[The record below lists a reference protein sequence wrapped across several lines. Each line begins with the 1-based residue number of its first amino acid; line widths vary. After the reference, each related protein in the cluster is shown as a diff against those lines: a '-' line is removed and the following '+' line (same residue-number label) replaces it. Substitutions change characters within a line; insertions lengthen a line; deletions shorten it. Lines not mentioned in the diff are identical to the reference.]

1 VTSFELTVATAAKG
15 SQPNVS
21 FRTRSLSFPAKEVA
35 AAETRHRRIVDELE
49 QARQDLVD
57 ARATQVWVLLYPHQN
72 LMSSP
77 DTRAVAGGR
86 RTAMERHFPGVQTT
100 LLARNLFACLRED
113 DAAFCAQV
121 STVDQAAAINGVS
134 AGRLT
139 GREALWSDSDE
150 GRAEAQRERETA
162 RRLAE
167 QGHDPE
173 KLAADIKGL

>member
-1 VTSFELTVATAAKG
+1 MARVRLRERRATHITKHRKRFA
-15 SQPNVS
+15 SDM
-21 FRTRSLSFPAKEVA
+21 AKEVTE
-35 AAETRHRRIVDELE
+35 AETRYRRLVDELE

-57 ARATQVWVLLYPHQN
+57 ARATHVWVLLYPHQN

-77 DTRAVAGGR
+77 DTRTVAGGR
-86 RTAMERHFPGVQTT
+86 RTAIQRHFPGVETT

-121 STVDQAAAINGVS
+121 STVVDQAAAIKGVS

-150 GRAEAQRERETA
+150 GRAEARRERETA

-173 KLAADIKGL
+173 KLVADIRGL